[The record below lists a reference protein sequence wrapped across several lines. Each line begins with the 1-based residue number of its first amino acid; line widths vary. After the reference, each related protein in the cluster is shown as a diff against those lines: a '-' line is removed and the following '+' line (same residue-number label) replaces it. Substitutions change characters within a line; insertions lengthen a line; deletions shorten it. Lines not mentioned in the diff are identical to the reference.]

1 MGLVIEQDARASGA
15 QPRQRWSN
23 IFTIAFAV
31 IALFL
36 ALQLRNAAE
45 NATVVYSDPVV
56 GLTVQYP
63 QGWLLDTSGDAVLRI
78 TDESAEGFKTSIEVQ
93 ALPLGVGLA
102 ERNLVDNLILSRSQ
116 SLASFDVLERSNI
129 TLGESERPATSLVFT
144 YVSSENNPFLESLP
158 TVVEGIDVISTQG
171 GQALIVT
178 FLSDARAYDDNL
190 AIFQRFLNDLDF

>member
-23 IFTIAFAV
+23 IFTIAYAV

-36 ALQLRNAAE
+36 ALQLRTAAE
-45 NATVVYSDPVV
+45 NATVLYSDPVV

-63 QGWLLDTSGDAVLRI
+63 QGWLLDTSGDSVLRI

-102 ERNLVDNLILSRSQ
+102 ERNLVD
-116 SLASFDVLERSNI
+116 
-129 TLGESERPATSLVFT
+129 
-144 YVSSENNPFLESLP
+144 
-158 TVVEGIDVISTQG
+158 
-171 GQALIVT
+171 
-178 FLSDARAYDDNL
+178 
-190 AIFQRFLNDLDF
+190 